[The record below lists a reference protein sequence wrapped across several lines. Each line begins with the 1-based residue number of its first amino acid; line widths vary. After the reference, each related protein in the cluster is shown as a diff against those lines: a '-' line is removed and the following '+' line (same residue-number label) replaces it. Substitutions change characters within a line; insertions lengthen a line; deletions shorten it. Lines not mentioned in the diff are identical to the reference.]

1 MQIVFLPVLGVT
13 RQSGRDWVEALTIIE
28 RTIELN
34 GSHTQSLTQCWI
46 DEAIK
51 TLCDR
56 NVKTIN
62 IREIQDASDSMLR
75 YFMLARRYPV
85 SINFL

>member
-1 MQIVFLPVLGVT
+1 MQIVFLPALGAT
-13 RQSGRDWVEALTIIE
+13 RQSGRDWVEALPIIE
-28 RTIELN
+28 KTIDLN
-34 GSHTQSLTQCWI
+34 GSHTQALTQSWI
-46 DEAIK
+46 DEAVK

-75 YFMLARRYPV
+75 YFMLARHYPV